1 MDFRIFTEPQQG
13 ATYQDQLRV
22 ARAAED
28 AGYDAFFRSD
38 HYLRIG
44 EGSGEPGPTDA
55 WTTLSGLALQTSSIR
70 LGTLVSP
77 ATFRLPGPLAIIVAQ
92 VDQMSGGRVE
102 LGMGSGWYA
111 DEHATCGIP
120 FPPLPERFDRYAEQ
134 VEIVTGLWR
143 TPSGQHYSFTGRH
156 YQLTGSP
163 ALPKPVQRP
172 HPPLIIGGTGA
183 RRTPMLA
190 ARFANEYNVA
200 FSSIETTK
208 TQFDRVSAA
217 CAEIGRDP
225 AEIRR
230 SAALV
235 VAVARNE
242 GELARRAEVIGRTV
256 EDLRAHGIA
265 GLPAEAVD
273 RVGTWRERTGIDRI
287 YLQLLDL
294 SDLDHLE
301 LVAAEVMPALR

>member
-22 ARAAED
+22 ARTAED

-55 WTTLSGLALQTSSIR
+55 WATLAGLALQTSTIR

-92 VDQMSGGRVE
+92 VDQMTSGRVE

-111 DEHATCGIP
+111 DEHAAYGIP

-143 TPSGQHYSFTGRH
+143 TPLGQRYSFAGRH
-156 YQLTGSP
+156 YQLTDSP
-163 ALPKPVQRP
+163 ALPKPAQQP

-217 CAEIGRDP
+217 CSEIGRDP

-235 VAVARNE
+235 VAVARDE
-242 GELARRAEVIGRTV
+242 AELARRAEVIGRTV
-256 EDLRAHGIA
+256 EDLRANGIA

-273 RVGTWRERTGIDRI
+273 RLGTWRAHTGIERI

-294 SDLDHLE
+294 SDFDQIE
-301 LVAAEVMPALR
+301 LIAAEVLPQLR

>member
-13 ATYQDQLRV
+13 ATYQDQLHV
-22 ARAAED
+22 ARTAED

-55 WTTLSGLALQTSSIR
+55 WATLAGLALQTSTIR

-92 VDQMSGGRVE
+92 VDQMTSGRVE

-111 DEHATCGIP
+111 DEHAAYGIP

-143 TPSGQHYSFTGRH
+143 TPLGQRYSFAGRH
-156 YQLTGSP
+156 YQLTDSP
-163 ALPKPVQRP
+163 ALPKPAQQP

-217 CAEIGRDP
+217 CSEIGRDP
-225 AEIRR
+225 TEIRR

-235 VAVARNE
+235 VAVARDE
-242 GELARRAEVIGRTV
+242 AELARRAEVIGRTV
-256 EDLRAHGIA
+256 EDLRANGIA

-273 RVGTWRERTGIDRI
+273 RLGTWRAHTGVERI

-294 SDLDHLE
+294 SDFDQIE
-301 LVAAEVMPALR
+301 LIAAEVMPQLR